1 MSILYIVATPIGNLK
16 DITLRALETLRTVQ
30 LIIAED
36 TRVTK
41 KLLLAHGIDQQL
53 LSYHQHNSSQRD
65 PQILDKLKAG
75 TDIALVTDAGTPLLS
90 DPGHSLVA
98 LCRQHDIKVVPIPG
112 VSALTTAISV
122 NDFNVTK
129 FSFVG
134 YLPAKQSARRQTL
147 TELSA
152 SQQAT
157 LLYETKHRIIEV
169 LEDMRDIVGP
179 DRLIMVAREL
189 TKLHEQIVSGSV
201 QHILTQFE
209 KQNIP
214 NLGEYVILMM
224 GDDGEYLRQCET
236 ARARDLFS
244 VVCPVLTHKAAVELA
259 CSMTTLPKNLLYDLA
274 SEYYRQ

>member
-209 KQNIP
+209 QQNIP

>member
-134 YLPAKQSARRQTL
+134 YLPAKQSARRQIL

-169 LEDMRDIVGP
+169 LEDMHDIVGP

-209 KQNIP
+209 QQNIP

>member
-65 PQILDKLKAG
+65 PQILDMLRAG

-157 LLYETKHRIIEV
+157 ILYETKHRIIDV
-169 LEDMRDIVGP
+169 LKDMRDIVGP

-209 KQNIP
+209 QQDIP

-224 GDDGEYLRQCET
+224 GDAGEHHRQCET

-244 VVCPVLTHKAAVELA
+244 VVCSVLTHKAAVELA

>member
-1 MSILYIVATPIGNLK
+1 LSILYIVATPIGNLK

-65 PQILDKLKAG
+65 PQILDMLRAG

-157 LLYETKHRIIEV
+157 ILYETKHRIIDV
-169 LEDMRDIVGP
+169 LKDMRDIVGP
-179 DRLIMVAREL
+179 NRLIMVAREL
-189 TKLHEQIVSGSV
+189 TKLHEQIVSGTV
-201 QHILTQFE
+201 QHILAQFE
-209 KQNIP
+209 RQDIP

-224 GDDGEYLRQCET
+224 GDDGEYLQRCEIE
-236 ARARDLFS
+236 RARDLFS
-244 VVCPVLTHKAAVELA
+244 VVCPVITHKAAVELA
-259 CSMTTLPKNLLYDLA
+259 RSMTTLPKNLLYSLA
-274 SEYYRQ
+274 VEYYPE